1 MKEKIEIVIKDGY
14 CLILFRGRCYWIDC
28 LYLDKIL
35 EEIENIKKKYGETQK
50 NLIGEAA
57 SLGVIPILITT
68 DGKNLLEEEFYR
80 EIEEVLKRYSK
91 DRNRTLEEYL
101 K

>member
-14 CLILFRGRCYWIDC
+14 CLILFRGSCYRIDC

-35 EEIENIKKKYGETQK
+35 EKIENIKKKHREIQK
-50 NLIGEAA
+50 NLIREAA

-68 DGKNLLEEEFYR
+68 GGKNLLEEEFYR
-80 EIEEVLKRYSK
+80 EIEKVLKRYSK